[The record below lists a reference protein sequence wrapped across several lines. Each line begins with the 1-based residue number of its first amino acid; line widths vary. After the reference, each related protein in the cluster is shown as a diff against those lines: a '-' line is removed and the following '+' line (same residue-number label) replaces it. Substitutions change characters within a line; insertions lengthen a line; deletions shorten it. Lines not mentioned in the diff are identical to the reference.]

1 MNDMFM
7 ACEGIASVASDHLYT
22 LLYGR
27 NGMYACPFRGSYAC
41 PEHSGQIST
50 HLHVH
55 ECM

>member
-7 ACEGIASVASDHLYT
+7 ACEGIVGVASDHLYT

-41 PEHSGQIST
+41 PEHSGQISA

-55 ECM
+55 EYM